1 MQELRRK
8 PRWRPGLGPTVGLLI
23 VGMVLVTAGATLAI
37 TTYGARSSALAVS
50 EDLIRQVSRRT
61 QDRVESFLDVPRDAL
76 ALGQRQADAGV
87 LDLEDLTAAEAWFF
101 DFMSVYESV
110 GAVNYGDR
118 EGNFLMVKR
127 MPDGALST
135 KRVLRD
141 PELPGGRETTWRRR
155 TPGAELDEV
164 YRVDHDPDDTYDP
177 RLRPWYVGAEA
188 ARGLFWTR
196 VYVFWSD
203 KQPGITASLPVRE
216 AGELDIQ
223 GVLSLDISLAD
234 FSQFL
239 AGLQVSDHG
248 RAIVLDT
255 QRRVVAGV
263 RLDPDDAEAA
273 ELPSLAGSGVAEIE
287 ALSALPEVDR
297 ALERGREQPLH
308 FAVGGE
314 PWIGVLSPIRVATGN
329 NWVIGVLAPESDF
342 LASLERSA
350 SQSRAAL
357 LVCVGLALLL
367 SGVLTRWLTR
377 SLRVLVVETQA
388 VRDLELDQS
397 PVLDAPFREIGE
409 VLEAFEGMKTG
420 LRSFQKYVPIK
431 LVRKLLEEKKE
442 PELGGEALT
451 LTLYFSDIA
460 NFTPISERL
469 GAMAMA
475 IHLGAY
481 HSAMTR
487 AIQDREGTVV
497 QYVGDEI
504 MAFWGAPSPVGDHA
518 GAACAAA
525 LAAQEI
531 VDTLW
536 ADEPEIPR
544 FETRIGLHTAT
555 VAVGH
560 FGSEERLYYGAIGD
574 GVNLCSRLEGINKH
588 YGTRIIA
595 SEVTR
600 AAAGDRYVWR
610 RLDRVAVKGKLEPT
624 EIFELLGPAGGVPV
638 GRIDAAR
645 CYEQGLEHYLERRW
659 PQAVE
664 RFRAALSLRPED
676 RAAELMIERCEAF
689 GEQPPPEHWDGV
701 FAMQH
706 K

>member
-1 MQELRRK
+1 MK
-8 PRWRPGLGPTVGLLI
+8 
-23 VGMVLVTAGATLAI
+23 
-37 TTYGARSSALAVS
+37 
-50 EDLIRQVSRRT
+50 
-61 QDRVESFLDVPRDAL
+61 
-76 ALGQRQADAGV
+76 
-87 LDLEDLTAAEAWFF
+87 
-101 DFMSVYESV
+101 VYEAV

-118 EGNFLMVKR
+118 DGNFLMVKR

-135 KRVLRD
+135 KLVLRD
-141 PELPGGRETTWRRR
+141 PELPGGRETSWRRR
-155 TPGAELDEV
+155 APGAELDEV
-164 YRVDHDPDDTYDP
+164 YRVDRDPDDTYDP
-177 RLRPWYVGAEA
+177 RLRPWYIGADE

-216 AGELDIQ
+216 LGASEIQ

-234 FSQFL
+234 FSSFL
-239 AGLQVSDHG
+239 AGLKVSDHG

-273 ELPSLAGSGVAEIE
+273 QLPSLAGSGVVEIE
-287 ALSALPEVDR
+287 ALSALPEVDL
-297 ALERGREQPLH
+297 ALERGREQPLR
-308 FAVGGE
+308 FEVEGE

-342 LASLERSA
+342 LTSLDRSTR
-350 SQSRAAL
+350 QSRAAL
-357 LVCVGLALLL
+357 LVCVGLALVL

-377 SLRVLVVETQA
+377 SLGVLVAETQA

-397 PVLDAPFREIGE
+397 PVMDAPFREIGE

-460 NFTPISERL
+460 DFTPISEQL

-525 LAAQEI
+525 LAAQRV

-536 ADEPEIPR
+536 EDEPEIPR
-544 FETRIGLHTAT
+544 FETRIGVHTAT

-588 YGTRIIA
+588 YGTRIIVSDSTWDA
-595 SEVTR
+595 VEER
-600 AAAGDRYVWR
+600 FEGR
-610 RLDRVAVKGKLEPT
+610 RLDRVAVKGKVQPT
-624 EIFELLGPAGGVPV
+624 AIFELLGEKGQVPV
-638 GRIDAAR
+638 NLVAAAR
-645 CYEQGLEHYLERRW
+645 CYEQGLAHYLERRW
-659 PQAVE
+659 TQAVE
-664 RFRAALSLRPED
+664 RFRASLSLRPED
-676 RAAELMIERCEAF
+676 RAAELMIERCHEF
-689 GEQPPPEHWDGV
+689 EQRPPPEGWDGV
-701 FAMQH
+701 FAMKH